1 MPARVGYNQEC
12 SSKFHSI
19 FYLSLPIYFMPD
31 LLHTLTGH
39 DLGFLKIVASNWRI
53 ELNAPD
59 AATGLPILTAAMLS
73 RPVISET
80 LEELPEQAREAL
92 QVLIENE
99 GRLPWSQFCRRF
111 GEMRAMGP
119 ARRDRERPD
128 LSPASS
134 VEVLWYRALIGK
146 ATFNLPPE
154 PQDYAYIPDDLVEYL
169 HPLSAKQITPIG
181 RPASPAECAHP
192 VLAADQILDH
202 ACTLLAAL
210 RMNASTDK
218 IITPG
223 WSMSPIDLREL
234 LRAAGLVDYSGFPLP
249 DTVRPFLEAKRGE
262 ALAQIA
268 GAWMRSESF
277 NELRLLPG
285 LKFEGEWINN
295 PLQTRQTVLEML
307 SQLPQGTWWSLPAFI
322 AGVRERR
329 PDFQRPAGDYD
340 SWFIRKDGTETYL
353 RGFSTWDE
361 VDGALLRYMITGPL
375 HWLGMMDLA
384 APGPKAAPAAFRPS
398 AWAASLWHGNPP
410 ADLPAEKAPI
420 RVSSDGR
427 LALSK
432 LAPRWVR
439 YQVARFCQ
447 WETEKSG
454 EYHYR
459 LAPSSLEQAQ
469 QQGLRPAHLIAL
481 LRKFAVSPLP
491 PDLLK
496 ALEGWEKF
504 GVQASIEPVILLRVS
519 SPEILTALRKTRAA
533 RDLGE
538 TLSPTTVLV
547 KPGREGALRSALAEC
562 GYLAEV
568 TLGE

>member
-1 MPARVGYNQEC
+1 
-12 SSKFHSI
+12 
-19 FYLSLPIYFMPD
+19 MPD
-31 LLHTLTGH
+31 LLHNLKGH

-59 AATGLPILTAAMLS
+59 AATGLPVLTAAMLS

-92 QVLIENE
+92 QALLENE

-111 GEMRAMGP
+111 GEMRTMGP

-128 LSPASS
+128 LTPASP

-146 ATFNLPPE
+146 AIFNLPPE

-169 HPLSAKQITPIG
+169 HPLSAAQIAPIG
-181 RPASPAECAHP
+181 RPASPGECTHP
-192 VLAADQILDH
+192 ILAADHIIDH

-210 RMNASTDK
+210 RMNANTDE
-218 IITPG
+218 IATPA
-223 WSMSPIDLREL
+223 WTMSPFHLREL

-249 DTVRPFLEAKRGE
+249 DTARPFLEASRGE

-268 GAWMRSESF
+268 SAWMHNELF

-285 LKFEGEWINN
+285 LKFEGEWVNN

-307 SQLPQGTWWSLPAFI
+307 SQLPQGAWWSLPAFI

-353 RGFSTWDE
+353 RGFSSWDE
-361 VDGALLRYMITGPL
+361 VDGALLRFIITGPL

-384 APGPKAAPAAFRPS
+384 APGPKSTPAAFRPS
-398 AWAASLWHGNPP
+398 AWAASLWHSNPP
-410 ADLPAEKAPI
+410 SDLPAEKAPI
-420 RVSSDGR
+420 RVTSDGR
-427 LALSK
+427 LVLSN

-447 WETEKSG
+447 WEAEKGG

-481 LRKFAVSPLP
+481 LRKFAVGPLP

-504 GVQASIEPVILLRVS
+504 GVQASIKPVILLRVS

-538 TLSPTTVLV
+538 ALSPTTVLV
-547 KPGREGALRSALAEC
+547 KPGREGSLRSALAEC

-568 TLGE
+568 TLGEK